1 MTTGTGGRSARGRRR
16 ACAIRCSLRIA
27 PMLGLGTYIMVIR
40 ALIAAFLVV
49 ANATASA
56 QAGGIDVEL
65 NKLEPVD
72 GACRAYLVTQNL
84 TDSTFEDVQLDVVMF
99 DNDGIVAR
107 RLAVQIGPM
116 ARNKTSIKVF
126 DIKNLACDDI
136 GQMLLNDVLQCRS
149 DQGARDDCLS
159 LLSVSQRGNVPFI
172 K

>member
-1 MTTGTGGRSARGRRR
+1 
-16 ACAIRCSLRIA
+16 
-27 PMLGLGTYIMVIR
+27 MVIR
-40 ALIAAFLVV
+40 ALIVAFLVV
-49 ANATASA
+49 ASATASA
-56 QAGGIDVEL
+56 QAGGIEVEL

-84 TDSTFEDVQLDVVMF
+84 TDTNFQDVQLDVVMF

-116 ARNKTSIKVF
+116 PQNKTSIKVF
-126 DIKNLACDDI
+126 DIKNLACQDI
-136 GQMLLNDVLQCRS
+136 GQLLLNDVIQCRAAE
-149 DQGARDDCLS
+149 GARDDCLS

>member
-1 MTTGTGGRSARGRRR
+1 MLIR
-16 ACAIRCSLRIA
+16 AMIAAI
-27 PMLGLGTYIMVIR
+27 
-40 ALIAAFLVV
+40 ALIASSSAF
-49 ANATASA
+49 A
-56 QAGGIDVEL
+56 QAGGIEVEL

-84 TDSTFEDVQLDVVMF
+84 TDARFDAVQLDVVMF

-116 ARNKTSIKVF
+116 PKNKTSIKVF
-126 DIKNLACDDI
+126 DIKDLACQDI
-136 GQMLLNDVLQCRS
+136 GQLLLNDVIECRDDS
-149 DQGARDDCLS
+149 GARDDCLS